1 LSSSDER
8 YVANATTIHFVT
20 ITKTSTITKT
30 KTKTKTKREGC
41 APLFCLEDVIATE
54 VHEEGDNTNH
64 DDSED
69 DVCPHESA
77 VVLDKF

>member
-1 LSSSDER
+1 M
-8 YVANATTIHFVT
+8 
-20 ITKTSTITKT
+20 TKT
-30 KTKTKTKREGC
+30 KTNNKKRGVRPSFLC
-41 APLFCLEDVIATE
+41 SEDVVATE

-64 DDSED
+64 DNGED